1 MLTCKTIHNISVLLS
16 THSKTFFRSCE
27 YCMFW
32 GPGLWFVLTGSSEN
46 ESRCII
52 QPTVSIA
59 KAIHCNELNFRL
71 NRNYE
76 KYYVNRILRE

>member
-1 MLTCKTIHNISVLLS
+1 MLTCKTIQNISVLLS
-16 THSKTFFRSCE
+16 TYSKRFFRSCE
-27 YCMFW
+27 CCVFW
-32 GPGLWFVLTGSSEN
+32 EPRLWLVLTGSSEN

-52 QPTVSIA
+52 QPTVNIA

-76 KYYVNRILRE
+76 KD